1 MVKLSENDMVY
12 WLILIGSLA
21 VGIPLC
27 RLKYG
32 RAVYCSAMGLVL
44 FLVSAL
50 RASVG
55 YDYNLYGGWYMDAQT
70 SSMEDIMLAKQEKG
84 FFVPM
89 KLISD
94 VNPDYQVMFVVIA
107 FIITAA
113 VMLYIYVY
121 SEKPYLSVFFFLTF
135 GLFFNSMNFMRQMIA
150 AAVLL
155 YAMQYIRKNQFI
167 RFLALVLFASVFHVS
182 ALIML
187 PFYFILRIKMDW
199 LTLGTYTAVTVIF
212 MLFSWDILDF
222 ITDYVYKGYDPSRSA
237 EVINGTNPIY
247 AVFFSVFF
255 LLAFLLRKELVKEDS
270 FNNVL
275 LNCMFFTAFFEIIG
289 VRHAILSRFAVLF
302 FIPAVVVLIPRAF
315 LVLLKKC
322 EKLLKGED
330 KRENALK
337 AVAAVLVFGVCTF
350 MYGYMIENNYNG
362 VSPYRTILSVEAARD
377 E

>member
-1 MVKLSENDMVY
+1 MVY

-50 RASVG
+50 RAHVG
-55 YDYNLYGGWYMDAQT
+55 YDYNLYGGWYMDVQT
-70 SSMEDIMLAKQEKG
+70 SSMDDIMLIKQEKG
-84 FFVPM
+84 FMVPM

-94 VNPDYQVMFVVIA
+94 VNSDYQVMFVIIA

-113 VMLYIYVY
+113 VMLYIFVY
-121 SEKPYLSVFFFLTF
+121 SEKPYLSVFFYISF

-150 AAVLL
+150 AAVIL
-155 YAMQYIRKNQFI
+155 YAMQYIRKKQFM
-167 RFLALVLFASVFHVS
+167 RFAALVLFASVFHVS
-182 ALIML
+182 ALIVL

-199 LTLGTYTAVTVIF
+199 LTLGTYTAITVLF

-222 ITDYVYKGYDPSRSA
+222 ITDYVYKGYDPAKSA

-255 LLAFLLRKELVKEDS
+255 LLTFLVRKELVAENP

-275 LNCMFFTAFFEIIG
+275 INCMFFTAFFEIIG
-289 VRHAILSRFAVLF
+289 IRHAILSRFAVLF
-302 FIPAVVVLIPRAF
+302 FIPAVVVLVPRAF
-315 LVLLKKC
+315 MALLKRC
-322 EKLLKGED
+322 EGVFKGES
-330 KRENALK
+330 KRGNALK
-337 AVAAVLVFGVCTF
+337 TVAAVLVVGCCTF

-362 VSPYRTILSVEAARD
+362 VSPYRTILSEEAARN